1 MIESATFTIVL
12 CRWWMERM
20 SHTADRSLS
29 WMYSLAFPLLAP
41 FFSAC
46 R

>member
-12 CRWWMERM
+12 CLWWIDLM
-20 SHTADRSLS
+20 SHTAERSLS
-29 WMYSLAFPLLAP
+29 WMYSLAFPFAAA